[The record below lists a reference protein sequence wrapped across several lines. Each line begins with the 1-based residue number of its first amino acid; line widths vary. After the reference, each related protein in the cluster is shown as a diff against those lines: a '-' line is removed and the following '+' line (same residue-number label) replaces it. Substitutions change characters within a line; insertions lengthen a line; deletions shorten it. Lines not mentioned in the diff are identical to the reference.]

1 MEKVAESKK
10 SVDKRNTF
18 FERSRRD
25 LAKNKS
31 LYIMLIPVIL
41 FYIIFCYGPMYGAI
55 IAFKDYSPKLGI
67 IGSRWAGLKHFE
79 SFLTSPYFF
88 RILKNTVYI
97 SLSTLVFGFPAPII
111 LALLIN
117 EINSKRF
124 AKITQTI
131 TYLPHFISLV
141 VVCGMIRTFT
151 MDSGFIND
159 IMVKLSGGIWQPT
172 TLLNKPEYFVPL
184 YVVTDIWQGV
194 GWGSIIYLSAL
205 SGIDSELYQA
215 ATIDGAG
222 RWRQTI
228 HVTIPGIMP
237 MVVIMLILRVGGLLN
252 VGYEK
257 IILLYNESVRE
268 TADVISTFVYRR
280 GLLAEGGSNQ
290 WSYSTAV
297 GLFNSVINFILIISA
312 NKFSRRLTD
321 TSLW

>member
-1 MEKVAESKK
+1 MKAKTAANRLSWSARAK
-10 SVDKRNTF
+10 S
-18 FERSRRD
+18 D
-25 LAKNKS
+25 LRKNKA
-31 LYIMLIPVIL
+31 LYMMLIPALV

-55 IAFKDYSPKLGI
+55 IAFKDYSPSLGI
-67 IGSRWAGLKHFE
+67 MGSEWVGLKHFI
-79 SFLTSPYFF
+79 SFFKSAYFW
-88 RILKNTVYI
+88 RILRNTLTI
-97 SLSTLVFGFPAPII
+97 SFSTLVFGFPAPII

-117 EINSKRF
+117 ELKSKKY
-124 AKITQTI
+124 AKLTQTI

-141 VVCGMIRTFT
+141 VVCGMIKDFT
-151 MDSGFIND
+151 LNTGLINN
-159 IMVKLSGGIWQPT
+159 ILVMLTGGAWKPT
-172 TLLNKPEYFVPL
+172 TLLNEPGFFVPI
-184 YVVTDIWQGV
+184 YVISDIWQGV

-205 SGIDSELYQA
+205 AGIDQELYEA

-228 HVTIPGIMP
+228 HVTIPGILP
-237 MVVIMLILRVGGLLN
+237 MIVIMLILRIGGLLN

-257 IILLYNESVRE
+257 IILLYNQATFE

-297 GLFNSVINFILIISA
+297 GLFNSVINFILIIAA
-312 NKFSRRLTD
+312 NRISRKLTD

>member
-1 MEKVAESKK
+1 MSWSARAK
-10 SVDKRNTF
+10 S
-18 FERSRRD
+18 D
-25 LAKNKS
+25 LRKNKA
-31 LYIMLIPVIL
+31 LYMMLIPALV

-55 IAFKDYSPKLGI
+55 IAFKDYSPSLGI
-67 IGSRWAGLKHFE
+67 MGSEWVGLKHFI
-79 SFLTSPYFF
+79 SFFKSAYFW
-88 RILKNTVYI
+88 RILRNTLTI
-97 SLSTLVFGFPAPII
+97 SFSTLVFGFPAPII

-117 EINSKRF
+117 ELKSKKY
-124 AKITQTI
+124 AKLTQTI

-141 VVCGMIRTFT
+141 VVCGMIKDFT
-151 MDSGFIND
+151 LNTGLINN
-159 IMVKLSGGIWQPT
+159 ILVMLTGGAWKPT
-172 TLLNKPEYFVPL
+172 TLLNEPGFFVPI
-184 YVVTDIWQGV
+184 YVISDIWQGV

-205 SGIDSELYQA
+205 AGIDQELYEA

-228 HVTIPGIMP
+228 HVTIPGILP
-237 MVVIMLILRVGGLLN
+237 MIVIMLILRIGGLLN

-257 IILLYNESVRE
+257 IILLYNQATFE

-297 GLFNSVINFILIISA
+297 GLFNSVINFILIIAA
-312 NKFSRRLTD
+312 NRISRKLTD